1 MQTST
6 APRNADPGD
15 ARSPIYILHSVNP
28 PPRSR
33 AYDAQASAS
42 DPSVD
47 DVQLVARIAAGDE
60 QALGALYDRWGV
72 SVHTLAYHLLGDED
86 EAEDAVE
93 ETFWQAWR
101 QAGRFDAARG
111 AVSTWLSTIARSR
124 ALDRL
129 RARRRRAE
137 ESADA
142 PAARSETGRA
152 PLADKPSRIGNPERD
167 SERAERSRDIAAA
180 LSTLPPEQREVIE
193 LAYFGGLSQT
203 EIAAKISQPLGTVK
217 TRARLALEKLRAPLA
232 PHREGA
238 S

>member
-1 MQTST
+1 M
-6 APRNADPGD
+6 
-15 ARSPIYILHSVNP
+15 
-28 PPRSR
+28 
-33 AYDAQASAS
+33 
-42 DPSVD
+42 
-47 DVQLVARIAAGDE
+47 AAGDE

-101 QAGRFDAARG
+101 QASRFDAARG
-111 AVSTWLSTIARSR
+111 AVSTWLSTIARTR

-137 ESADA
+137 EPLDA
-142 PAARSETGRA
+142 PAPRPASGA
-152 PLADKPSRIGNPERD
+152 PLADAPSRIGNPERD
-167 SERAERSRDIAAA
+167 SERSERARDIATA

-203 EIAAKISQPLGTVK
+203 EIAAKIAQPLGTVK